1 MKYIYPL
8 LALVPIAFVLEYL
21 VHASPVVIFMVSAL
35 ALIPLAAVLGKATEE
50 IAVHTGPR
58 IGGLLNATLGNAAEL
73 IITIVALNAGLY
85 TLVKASIIGSILGN
99 ILVVLGASL
108 LLGGLKN
115 GIQRFDRAEAGVV
128 ASLMMLSV
136 IAMAVPT
143 AFARTIE
150 EASLVTLSDEVAAIM
165 LLLYLAYLAYS
176 FFSSP
181 NAEPAAHG
189 SAAGETPRV
198 SPDLVDAGRGAATSS
213 TAAPAQAARL
223 SGSNTTSTTI
233 TTSSSRGGSS
243 SAGPGAPTASHA
255 PAQGGHGGHAG
266 GHEAAWSV
274 PVALGVLVVSTLA
287 IVFMSEFIVG
297 AVEHVTESLG
307 WTEFFLGIIIIPLVG
322 NVAEHIV
329 GVQVAYKN
337 QMDLSLAI
345 SLGSSLQIALFV
357 APVLVFVSLFVG
369 PRPMDLVF
377 NTFEMIALIA
387 AVVVGAFV
395 SLDGE
400 SNWLEGAL
408 LLGVYLILGFAFFYV
423 G

>member
-1 MKYIYPL
+1 M
-8 LALVPIAFVLEYL
+8 
-21 VHASPVVIFMVSAL
+21 
-35 ALIPLAAVLGKATEE
+35 
-50 IAVHTGPR
+50 
-58 IGGLLNATLGNAAEL
+58 
-73 IITIVALNAGLY
+73 
-85 TLVKASIIGSILGN
+85 
-99 ILVVLGASL
+99 
-108 LLGGLKN
+108 
-115 GIQRFDRAEAGVV
+115 
-128 ASLMMLSV
+128 
-136 IAMAVPT
+136 
-143 AFARTIE
+143 
-150 EASLVTLSDEVAAIM
+150 
-165 LLLYLAYLAYS
+165 
-176 FFSSP
+176 
-181 NAEPAAHG
+181 
-189 SAAGETPRV
+189 
-198 SPDLVDAGRGAATSS
+198 
-213 TAAPAQAARL
+213 
-223 SGSNTTSTTI
+223 
-233 TTSSSRGGSS
+233 
-243 SAGPGAPTASHA
+243 
-255 PAQGGHGGHAG
+255 
-266 GHEAAWSV
+266 
-274 PVALGVLVVSTLA
+274 ALGVLLGSTLA
-287 IVFMSEFIVG
+287 IVFMSEFIVH
-297 AVEHVTESLG
+297 AVEDVTTSLG